1 MEKSI
6 NKKWK
11 ESGSTLTFK
20 DWLDRENKKKESG
33 DSNFLP
39 FDSVLQTQAQIT
51 DSIRQNIQN
60 SEDLAAV
67 NYKEDKSKVLGLDK
81 ATFLFSAF
89 LVIGSIS
96 YFFYKRAK
104 NKK

>member
-11 ESGSTLTFK
+11 ESGSTLNFK
-20 DWLDRENKKKESG
+20 EWIDRENKKKDET
-33 DSNFLP
+33 NFLP

-51 DSIRQNIQN
+51 DSIRQDIQN

-67 NYKEDKSKVLGLDK
+67 NYQEDKSKVLGLDK